1 VSGSGEARAL
11 RLSDLDRE
19 QAVNDLKAHATA
31 GRLSIEEL
39 SNRVA
44 AAYAAE
50 TFGELA
56 DLMRDLPE
64 LGGAGTVAE
73 RAAKPRQRGR
83 PRWPGVAPF
92 TEIIEVPLPPAE
104 VRQRILEILAPSL
117 ARAGYEL
124 VDPGESQL
132 AFAQKHGV
140 LWERRSAINLRF
152 EPLGD
157 GGTRMLAHGSGP
169 LRVRRGFA
177 ELREL

>member
-1 VSGSGEARAL
+1 MTEPGGRRAL

-19 QAVNDLKAHATA
+19 QAVSDLKAHATA

-39 SNRVA
+39 SDRVA

-56 DLMRDLPE
+56 DLISDLPE
-64 LGGAGTVAE
+64 LSGGGAVAE
-73 RAAKPRQRGR
+73 RPARPRQRGR

-104 VRQRILEILAPSL
+104 VRRRILEILAPSL

-124 VDPGESQL
+124 VDPGETQL
-132 AFAQKHGV
+132 AFEQRHGV
-140 LWERRSAINLRF
+140 LWERKSAIKLRF
-152 EPLGD
+152 EPLGERR
-157 GGTRMLAHGSGP
+157 TRMLAHGSGP

-177 ELREL
+177 ELRDL